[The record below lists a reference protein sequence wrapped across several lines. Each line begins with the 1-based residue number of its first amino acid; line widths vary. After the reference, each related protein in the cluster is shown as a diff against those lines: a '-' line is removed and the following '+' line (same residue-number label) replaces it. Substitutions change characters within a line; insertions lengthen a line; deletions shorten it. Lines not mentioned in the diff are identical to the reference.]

1 MRLWD
6 IMQGRLVRQFMDAKV
21 DGDAVWRVAFT
32 EDKCVVLCKRDGR
45 TVMDVI
51 GFSPQDLEHE

>member
-1 MRLWD
+1 
-6 IMQGRLVRQFMDAKV
+6 MDAKV